1 MMKDGMKKRM
11 FLAVGLMLAFGAS
24 GAEASEAPGGGL
36 DEVKSLVERE
46 EARIAGFVAEEKT
59 PLRKLQ
65 MEYLRRQDAAV
76 RLADE
81 LRRAVMT
88 EAFSSPEVERLR
100 AERKALQTK
109 LAAVREAL
117 VAAGY
122 ETEGAKAMQAAM
134 AENEKRLTALRAT
147 LWPKSGQ
154 APVAD
159 GEMTNG
165 GRKAE

>member
-1 MMKDGMKKRM
+1 MMKDGMKRAM
-11 FLAVGLMLAFGAS
+11 FLAVGLMLALGAS
-24 GAEASEAPGGGL
+24 GAKASGEPDKAL

-65 MEYLRRQDAAV
+65 MEYLRRQDAAAH
-76 RLADE
+76 LAEE

-100 AERKALQTK
+100 AERKVLQAK
-109 LAAVREAL
+109 LEAVREAL
-117 VAAGY
+117 VTAGY

-134 AENEKRLTALRAT
+134 AENEKRLVALRAT

-159 GEMTNG
+159 KETKID
-165 GRKAE
+165 GREAK

>member
-1 MMKDGMKKRM
+1 MKSAM
-11 FLAVGLMLAFGAS
+11 FLAVGLMVALGVS
-24 GAEASEAPGGGL
+24 GAEASGAPDKAL
-36 DEVKSLVERE
+36 AEVKALIERE

-65 MEYLRRQDAAV
+65 MEYLRRQDAAA

-100 AERKALQTK
+100 TERKALQAK
-109 LAAVREAL
+109 LEAVREAL

-154 APVAD
+154 APVD
-159 GEMTNG
+159 GKGPKDG